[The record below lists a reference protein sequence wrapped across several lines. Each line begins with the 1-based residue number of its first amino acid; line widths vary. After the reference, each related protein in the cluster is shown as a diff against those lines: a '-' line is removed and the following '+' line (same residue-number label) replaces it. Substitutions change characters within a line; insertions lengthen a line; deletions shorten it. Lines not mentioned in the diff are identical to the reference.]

1 MSDHTHHK
9 ERKAEEL
16 EYCTIRQKQWH
27 QATIEK
33 SEFIACAAPIEE
45 EKEINFIFNEIR
57 QKYPAAAHYVYAFT
71 VGAKQEIQ
79 QYDDDGEPSGT
90 GGMPILE
97 IFRNKKLCYLMVVV
111 VRYFGGIKLGTGGLK
126 RAYSRTALKAIEE
139 AGIINMKLHQWI
151 HLKIDYSHWGK
162 IEHYLTQHHIP
173 TDKLVFTD
181 MVSFNIP
188 LLPCDE
194 QTVLAKVA
202 EIVGGVPIMEKLER
216 EYLASLNTD

>member
-1 MSDHTHHK
+1 VTSTTYNTIKNSQSIRLSIEKCRFWAFISPVSGEEEAKSMRDNLRGQYPEATHHIFAYRLLLGGQLR
-9 ERKAEEL
+9 ER
-16 EYCTIRQKQWH
+16 
-27 QATIEK
+27 
-33 SEFIACAAPIEE
+33 S
-45 EKEINFIFNEIR
+45 N
-57 QKYPAAAHYVYAFT
+57 
-71 VGAKQEIQ
+71 
-79 QYDDDGEPSGT
+79 DDGEPTGT
-90 GGMPILE
+90 AGLPVLE
-97 IFRNKKLCYLMVVV
+97 ALRKKQLVNLQLVVI
-111 VRYFGGIKLGTGGLK
+111 RYFGGIKLGTGGLK